1 MVFLLS
7 QVAQRVK
14 DELEPLLEEIKEVE
28 QMLEEELEIGDG
40 DLTKILF
47 VKKIGIYIEVWI
59 NWKRLVYVLRERKTT
74 NILFCDWLATP
85 QSFKYL

>member
-47 VKKIGIYIEVWI
+47 VKKIGIYIEV
-59 NWKRLVYVLRERKTT
+59 
-74 NILFCDWLATP
+74 
-85 QSFKYL
+85 